1 MTFVMSHIITNFEH
15 QLLDKDTNYGKRETD
30 QDAMQRVDTF
40 SWQPNWV
47 GGKSKIM
54 FSHPIVRY

>member
-30 QDAMQRVDTF
+30 QDAMQRVDNVDIFLTT
-40 SWQPNWV
+40 
-47 GGKSKIM
+47 
-54 FSHPIVRY
+54 